1 MEKLDGSQTYNSSV
15 CRCNVQIS
23 QVEVG
28 SEERR
33 ETRGA
38 ADKDEAKLII
48 PIPQHNQTTSSCTV
62 VQCSSPGWSKMV
74 MCFEG

>member
-48 PIPQHNQTTSSCTV
+48 PIPPTQPNQLLPAL
-62 VQCSSPGWSKMV
+62 QCSSPGWSKMV